1 MSRSAPGAE
10 RLSLRLVALLAAT
23 LVLVAGCRGGAMT
36 AFRFEKDAESLQ
48 SLATDG
54 VLLAD
59 GVVDGRTTSA
69 FVRTHAQELASDA
82 DKLASV
88 VASTNPEPQLAGK
101 TKKLAALARQVAS
114 QLHALAD
121 HPGDR
126 GGAAAIRS
134 GLANAAD
141 DASKLEEG
149 V

>member
-1 MSRSAPGAE
+1 VSRSVLGAE
-10 RLSLRLVALLAAT
+10 RLTLGLAALLAAT
-23 LVLVAGCRGGAMT
+23 LVLVTGCRGGAMT
-36 AFRFEKDAESLQ
+36 PFRFEKDTESLQ

-88 VASTNPEPQLAGK
+88 VASTDPEPQLAGK
-101 TKKLAALARQVAS
+101 TKTLAALARKVAS

-126 GGAAAIRS
+126 GGAATLRS